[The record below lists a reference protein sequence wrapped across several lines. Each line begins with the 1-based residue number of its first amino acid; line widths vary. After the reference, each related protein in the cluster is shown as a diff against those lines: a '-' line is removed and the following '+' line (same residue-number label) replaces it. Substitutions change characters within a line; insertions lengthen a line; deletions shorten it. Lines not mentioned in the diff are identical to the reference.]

1 MSHHAAVITGVGAVT
16 AAGCGSARLAEV
28 LASSQ
33 VIKTEVDRSAGYHRA
48 GSARTAVT
56 ARHVD
61 TSEWLSPL
69 AARRMSVG
77 SRYAVSAARMAV
89 ESAAVEP
96 DTLSRASITVG
107 TAYGAAEVTEK
118 LLRQILLDGPEAAS
132 PALFTESVA
141 NAPAAQVAISMGVK
155 GPNVTITQR
164 QASPLLA
171 LAEGAAMVTTGRVPV
186 GLVGAVD
193 ELNPLLHSVLDRFG
207 ALARPD
213 QDGCEVARPFD
224 VHRRGFLAGD
234 GAAFLVLED
243 RAAARRRGARILCR
257 VVTCGR
263 GFDPDAPRAGW
274 GRDPS
279 ALAETLSRHLHAAG
293 ITAEQIDLIVASG
306 CGSPSADRI
315 EALVLRSVFKDHPL
329 PPLLAP
335 KSVTGDHGGGFLAA
349 SVLAACGSPF
359 GATPGFDEPDPEL
372 GVVPHQGGELS
383 APRLTLITSFAAGG
397 AVAWA
402 VLERAEE

>member
-1 MSHHAAVITGVGAVT
+1 MSHDAAVITGVGAVT
-16 AAGCGSARLAEV
+16 AAGCGTARLAGV
-28 LASSQ
+28 LATSQ
-33 VIKTEVDRSAGYHRA
+33 VIRTEVDRSAGYHRA

-69 AARRMSVG
+69 AGRRMSVG

-96 DTLSRASITVG
+96 DILSRASITTG

-118 LLRQILLDGPEAAS
+118 LLRQIFLDGPEAAS

-171 LAEGAAMVTTGRVPV
+171 LAEGAAMVTTGRTPV

-243 RAAARRRGARILCR
+243 RTAARRRGAR
-257 VVTCGR
+257 
-263 GFDPDAPRAGW
+263 
-274 GRDPS
+274 
-279 ALAETLSRHLHAAG
+279 SR
-293 ITAEQIDLIVASG
+293 
-306 CGSPSADRI
+306 R
-315 EALVLRSVFKDHPL
+315 
-329 PPLLAP
+329 
-335 KSVTGDHGGGFLAA
+335 
-349 SVLAACGSPF
+349 
-359 GATPGFDEPDPEL
+359 
-372 GVVPHQGGELS
+372 S
-383 APRLTLITSFAAGG
+383 APR
-397 AVAWA
+397 
-402 VLERAEE
+402 